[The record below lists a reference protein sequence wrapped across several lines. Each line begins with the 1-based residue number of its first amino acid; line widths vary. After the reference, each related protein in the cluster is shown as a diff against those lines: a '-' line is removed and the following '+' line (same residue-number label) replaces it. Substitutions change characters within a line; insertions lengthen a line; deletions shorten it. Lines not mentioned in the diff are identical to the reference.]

1 MGQVESKEVLN
12 ELLVKMFNDIL
23 KIEEKALRAGEFADL
38 TVTEM
43 HIIEAIGIEK
53 EKTMSEIASELD
65 ITVGTL
71 TTAINRL
78 IKKEYVNRRRI
89 EEDRR
94 VVLVMLTDNGKGA
107 FESHATFHS
116 DMIKGVLNELD
127 TKEEVVLVQSLKKLV
142 TFFEETYSIE
152 K

>member
-1 MGQVESKEVLN
+1 MGQAESKEVLN

-23 KIEEKALRAGEFADL
+23 KIEERALRAGEFTDL

-53 EKTMSEIASELD
+53 EKTMSEIANELD

-94 VVLVMLTDNGKGA
+94 VVLVMLTDNGKRA
-107 FESHATFHS
+107 FESHAKFHS
-116 DMIKGVLNELD
+116 DMIKGVLNGLE
-127 TKEEVVLVQSLKKLV
+127 TEEEVILVRSLKKLV
-142 TFFEETYSIE
+142 TFFEETYGIE
-152 K
+152 R